1 MTVPLVTMAAFSE
14 IQQSGGDLALAV
26 APAPARPRPGGGR
39 FLIII
44 GLLLAILAGAGVFL
58 LGNFGGGTSIGGG
71 PTQTVVVAAQSIPI
85 RHKIADSD
93 LTTTK
98 ISGSL
103 PNTFAATTE
112 VKGLI
117 SEITISKG
125 ALITSDMLAR
135 DLGLIPAGAA
145 PAYLPLPSGYV
156 AMTIPTGEQQ
166 GVAGHITLDDYI
178 TVIASASLTI
188 FSSSGQQLPGPP
200 KVVSKTVFTN
210 VHIIGLGPASA
221 NVQPAS
227 GTSATSGGSSGVTS
241 GVTSSLT
248 IELTQCDAEYFT
260 WFLGN
265 TTLRYTLESPNDYLK
280 QPPSAPDPTCPT
292 VLSAQGVTQKEVEA
306 RYHFTT
312 L

>member
-1 MTVPLVTMAAFSE
+1 M
-14 IQQSGGDLALAV
+14 
-26 APAPARPRPGGGR
+26 
-39 FLIII
+39 
-44 GLLLAILAGAGVFL
+44 FL
-58 LGNFGGGTSIGGG
+58 LGNFGGGAGAIGGG
-71 PTQTVVVAAQSIPI
+71 PSETVVVAAQSIPI
-85 RHKIADSD
+85 RHQMTDAD

-98 ISGSL
+98 ISGTL
-103 PNTFAATTE
+103 QNTYTKPGD

-117 SEITISKG
+117 SEIQISKG

-135 DLGLIPAGAA
+135 DAGLIPAGSA
-145 PAYLPLPSGYV
+145 PAYLPLASGYV

-166 GVAGHITLDDYI
+166 GVAGHITLGDYI

-188 FSSSGQQLPGPP
+188 FSTTGVQAAGPA

-221 NVQPAS
+221 NVQPAGS
-227 GTSATSGGSSGVTS
+227 AGTGGAQGATT

-248 IELTQCDAEYFT
+248 IELTQCDAEFFT

-265 TTLRYTLESPNDYLK
+265 TTLRYTLESFNDYLK

-292 VLSAQGVTQKEVEA
+292 VGTAQGVTNKEVEA
-306 RYHFTT
+306 RFHFTI

>member
-1 MTVPLVTMAAFSE
+1 M
-14 IQQSGGDLALAV
+14 AV
-26 APAPARPRPGGGR
+26 ASAPARPRPGGGR

-58 LGNFGGGTSIGGG
+58 LGNIGGGGGAIGGG
-71 PTQTVVVAAQSIPI
+71 PNETVVVAAQSIPI
-85 RHKIADSD
+85 RHQMNDTD

-98 ISGSL
+98 ISGTL
-103 PNTFAATTE
+103 QNTYTRPGD

-117 SEITISKG
+117 SEIQISKG

-135 DLGLIPAGAA
+135 DAGLIPAGSA
-145 PAYLPLPSGYV
+145 PAYLPLASGYV

-166 GVAGHITLDDYI
+166 GVAGHITLGDYI
-178 TVIASASLTI
+178 TVIASASLTV
-188 FSSSGQQLPGPP
+188 FSTTGAAAGPA

-221 NVQPAS
+221 NVQPA
-227 GTSATSGGSSGVTS
+227 GSAGAAGGAQGATT
-241 GVTSSLT
+241 GITSSLT
-248 IELTQCDAEYFT
+248 IEVTQCDAEFFT

-265 TTLRYTLESPNDYLK
+265 TTVRYTLESFNDYLK

-292 VLSAQGVTQKEVEA
+292 VGTAQGVSNKEVEA

>member
-1 MTVPLVTMAAFSE
+1 M
-14 IQQSGGDLALAV
+14 AV
-26 APAPARPRPGGGR
+26 ASAPARPRPGGGR

-58 LGNFGGGTSIGGG
+58 LGNFGGGGGAIGGG
-71 PTQTVVVAAQSIPI
+71 PNETVVVAAQSIPI
-85 RHKIADSD
+85 RHQITDAD

-98 ISGSL
+98 ISGTL
-103 PNTFAATTE
+103 QNTYTKTGD

-117 SEITISKG
+117 SEIQITKG

-135 DLGLIPAGAA
+135 DAGLIPAGSA
-145 PAYLPLPSGYV
+145 PAYLPLASGYV

-166 GVAGHITLDDYI
+166 GVAGHITLGDYI

-188 FSSSGQQLPGPP
+188 FSASGQQAGPA

-227 GTSATSGGSSGVTS
+227 GGAGGGGAQGATT

-248 IELTQCDAEYFT
+248 IELTQCDAEFFT

-265 TTLRYTLESPNDYLK
+265 TTLRYTLESFNDYLK

-292 VLSAQGVTQKEVEA
+292 IGTAQGVTQKEVEA
-306 RYHFTT
+306 RFHFTA

>member
-1 MTVPLVTMAAFSE
+1 M
-14 IQQSGGDLALAV
+14 AV
-26 APAPARPRPGGGR
+26 ASAPARPRPGGGR

-58 LGNFGGGTSIGGG
+58 LGNIGGGGGAIGGG
-71 PTQTVVVAAQSIPI
+71 PNETVVVAAQSIPI
-85 RHKIADSD
+85 RHQMTDAD

-98 ISGSL
+98 ISGTL
-103 PNTFAATTE
+103 QNTYTKPGD

-117 SEITISKG
+117 SEIQISKG

-135 DLGLIPAGAA
+135 DAGLIPAGSA
-145 PAYLPLPSGYV
+145 PAYLPLASGYV

-166 GVAGHITLDDYI
+166 GVAGHITLGDYI

-188 FSSSGQQLPGPP
+188 FSTTGVQAAGPA

-221 NVQPAS
+221 NVQPA
-227 GTSATSGGSSGVTS
+227 GSAGAAGGAQGATT

-248 IELTQCDAEYFT
+248 IELTQCDAEFFT

-265 TTLRYTLESPNDYLK
+265 TTVRYTLESFNDYLK

-292 VLSAQGVTQKEVEA
+292 VGTAQGVSNKEVEA